1 MMGLTNN
8 RIKMAAIAAIVILPI
23 LGILVLAEAKWV
35 HKELPYLGET
45 VVAADGTKE
54 YHTVSDINLIN
65 QHGQP
70 ITLDDFDSCIIVA
83 NIFFASCAEVCPNM
97 NKQIQVIAEEFQA
110 FPNVRFLTVTIDPEH
125 DSLSVLSTYANAYK
139 ADLYKRTFA
148 TGSKREIYDW
158 VMNDLLLATE
168 QRGQDFI
175 HDDKVVIIDKSRHI
189 RGILETSGKTLTEK
203 LERVKRIQDDINN
216 LLYEYR
222 KNDLD
227 K

>member
-1 MMGLTNN
+1 
-8 RIKMAAIAAIVILPI
+8 MAAIAAIVILPI
-23 LGILVLAEAKWV
+23 LGILVLAKAKCV
-35 HKELPYLGET
+35 HQELPYLGET

-54 YHTVSDINLIN
+54 YHTVSDINLVN

-70 ITLDDFDSCIIVA
+70 ITLDDFDSCIVVA
-83 NIFFASCAEVCPNM
+83 NIFFATCAEVCPAM
-97 NKQIQVIAEEFQA
+97 NKQVQVIAEEFQA
-110 FPNVRFLTVTIDPEH
+110 FPNVRFLNDTIDPEH
-125 DSLSVLSTYANAYK
+125 DSVPVLATYANAYK

>member
-1 MMGLTNN
+1 MAIAKN

-23 LGILVLAEAKWV
+23 LGILVLAKAKWV
-35 HKELPYLGET
+35 HKELPYMGET
-45 VVAADGTKE
+45 ITAADGTKE

-70 ITLDDFDSCIIVA
+70 ITLDDFDSSIVVA
-83 NIFFASCAEVCPNM
+83 NIFFASCAEVCPAM
-97 NKQIQVIAEEFQA
+97 NKQVQVIAEEFQA
-110 FPNVRFLTVTIDPEH
+110 FPNVRFLTITIDPEH
-125 DSLSVLSTYANAYK
+125 DSVPVLATYANAYK

-203 LERVKRIQDDINN
+203 LEKVKRIQDDINN

>member
-1 MMGLTNN
+1 MSNVGNKF
-8 RIKMAAIAAIVILPI
+8 KMAAIAAIVILPI
-23 LGILVLAEAKWV
+23 LGILMLARAKWV
-35 HKELPYLGET
+35 HQELPYLGET

-54 YHTVSDINLIN
+54 YHTVSDVQLIN

-70 ITLDDFDSCIIVA
+70 ISLDDFDSCIIVA
-83 NIFFASCAEVCPNM
+83 NIFFASCAEVCPAM
-97 NKQIQVIAEEFQA
+97 NKQVQVMAEEFRP
-110 FPNVRFLTVTIDPEH
+110 FPNVRFLTVTIDPER
-125 DSLSVLSTYANAYK
+125 DSVPVLAKYADAYR

-148 TGSKREIYDW
+148 TGIKREIYDW
-158 VMNDLLLATE
+158 VMSDLLLASE

-175 HDDKVVIIDKSRHI
+175 HDDRVVIIDKARHI
-189 RGILETSGKTLTEK
+189 RSILETSGKNYTQK
-203 LERVKRIQDDINN
+203 LQRVKRIQDDINN

>member
-23 LGILVLAEAKWV
+23 LGILILAEAKWV

-45 VVAADGTKE
+45 VVAADGGKE

-110 FPNVRFLTVTIDPEH
+110 FPYVRFLTVTIDPEH
-125 DSLSVLSTYANAYK
+125 DSLAVLSTYANSYK

>member
-1 MMGLTNN
+1 
-8 RIKMAAIAAIVILPI
+8 MAAVAAIIILPI
-23 LGILVLAEAKWV
+23 LGILLLARAQWV

-45 VVAADGTKE
+45 VIEADGTKQ
-54 YHTVSDINLIN
+54 YHTVSDINLVN

-70 ITLDDFDSCIIVA
+70 INLDDFDSCIVVA
-83 NIFFASCAEVCPNM
+83 NIFFANCAEVCPSM
-97 NKQIQVIAEEFQA
+97 NKQIRVIAEEFLA

-125 DSLSVLSTYANAYK
+125 DSVPVLAEYAKSYK

-175 HDDKVVIIDKSRHI
+175 HDDKLVIIDKDRHI
-189 RGILETSGKTLTEK
+189 RAILETSGKTLTEK

-216 LLYEYR
+216 LQYEYR
-222 KNDLD
+222 KKDLD
-227 K
+227 Q

>member
-1 MMGLTNN
+1 
-8 RIKMAAIAAIVILPI
+8 
-23 LGILVLAEAKWV
+23 V
-35 HKELPYLGET
+35 HQELPYLGET
-45 VVAADGTKE
+45 VVATDGTKE
-54 YHTVSDINLIN
+54 YHTVSDIQLIN

-70 ITLDDFDSCIIVA
+70 ISLDDFDSCIIVA
-83 NIFFASCAEVCPNM
+83 NIFFASCAEVCPAM
-97 NKQIQVIAEEFQA
+97 NKQVQVMAEEFRP
-110 FPNVRFLTVTIDPEH
+110 FPNVRFLTVTIDPER
-125 DSLSVLSTYANAYK
+125 DSVPVLAKYADAYR

-158 VMNDLLLATE
+158 VMSDLLLASE

-175 HDDKVVIIDKSRHI
+175 HDDRVVIIDKARHI
-189 RGILETSGKTLTEK
+189 RSILETSGKNYTQK
-203 LERVKRIQDDINN
+203 LQRVKRIQDDINN

>member
-1 MMGLTNN
+1 
-8 RIKMAAIAAIVILPI
+8 MAAVAAIVILPI
-23 LGILVLAEAKWV
+23 LGILLLAKAQWV

-45 VVAADGTKE
+45 SVSADGKKE
-54 YHTVSDINLIN
+54 YHTVSDVSLFN

-70 ITLDDFDSCIIVA
+70 IGLDDFDSCILIA
-83 NIFFASCAEVCPNM
+83 NIFFANCAEVCPAM
-97 NKQIQVIAEEFQA
+97 NKQIQVLAEEFQA
-110 FPNVRFLTVTIDPEH
+110 FPNVRFLTLTIDPEH
-125 DSLSVLSTYANAYK
+125 DSVQVLSQYANAFK

-148 TGSKREIYDW
+148 TGSKAEIYDW
-158 VMNDLLLATE
+158 VLNDLLLANE

-175 HDDKVVIIDKSRHI
+175 HDDKVVIIDKARHI

-222 KNDLD
+222 KKDMD